1 MRRSAPAP
9 RPRHL
14 HSAPAR
20 NFRPPSPAHSAFE
33 TRPAQIPRGP
43 PRRRPSPH
51 SRNSPP
57 PARYSGHRLPAE
69 VGPSEREAAQPV
81 CCFQRHTRS
90 AASPAPRQF
99 RTPGKCQSPASSF
112 AAATRTAIPRA
123 SAVYELFPS
132 PEYLR
137 SYHTRLLPL
146 NAFAGPLARTGE
158 RIEPSGVLLNDS
170 THPGK
175 LLPAV
180 RRYCYLVR
188 ESCFFSILSGRTHD
202 PFLSAAG
209 RTRVLRGVLLC
220 LPRFYAA
227 RRRNSSTS
235 NSFRGAR
242 LRKTVSRIR
251 PAAAHPAPASAAHRR
266 GAAFLRSVS
275 RSSSSHR
282 CRYRLH
288 RKYFAGYASSRG
300 RCLQHRPKSLGPRAA
315 RLPSLL
321 ATRRVHL
328 HQAALVRSLQSQ
340 SFQR

>member
-20 NFRPPSPAHSAFE
+20 NFRPPSPPHSAFE

-43 PRRRPSPH
+43 PRRRPCPH

-69 VGPSEREAAQPV
+69 VGPPERAAAQPV

-90 AASPAPRQF
+90 AASRAPRQF

-235 NSFRGAR
+235 NSFRGVR

-251 PAAAHPAPASAAHRR
+251 PAAAHPAPAGADHRR
-266 GAAFLRSVS
+266 ARRPRPRRRLPQQFSSGTCRNS
-275 RSSSSHR
+275 RPAQRPIRPNLQCHHFGRRCLPSFSSSAG
-282 CRYRLH
+282 RLPTA
-288 RKYFAGYASSRG
+288 RRSQGLRAIRS
-300 RCLQHRPKSLGPRAA
+300 LRPCAAA
-315 RLPSLL
+315 R
-321 ATRRVHL
+321 
-328 HQAALVRSLQSQ
+328 
-340 SFQR
+340 